1 MITKIN
7 IEIPRLTELLQA
19 CKHEQAWLAQFD
31 DIYPWLADPFEGSEI
46 QKYINEIARNIKSF
60 SRLRVE
66 DGTQDQENTQSL
78 SYSIQVSAEVR
89 FIPSPPA
96 LVLRRNTLYWLFSS
110 LNSSICST

>member
-1 MITKIN
+1 MTTKIN

-19 CKHEQAWLAQFD
+19 CKHEQAWFAQFD

-66 DGTQDQENTQSL
+66 HGTQDQENTQSL
-78 SYSIQVSAEVR
+78 SYSIQVSAAVR

-96 LVLRRNTLYWLFSS
+96 LVLRINTLYWLFSS
-110 LNSSICST
+110 LNSSICPT